1 MTLTEFKRKF
11 IKTYASSIFLFAS
24 NPLSE
29 IQAPDPN
36 NDSILSG
43 ITASTD
49 CINLKEFSSLICY
62 NLF

>member
-11 IKTYASSIFLFAS
+11 IKTYAASIFLFAS

-29 IQAPDPN
+29 IQAPDPD

-49 CINLKEFSSLICY
+49 CINDKE
-62 NLF
+62 